1 MGRGR
6 DDPEES
12 VEDVYI
18 EPKFTSTTS
27 KVASVGKSCW
37 KAQKNR
43 PHGTQPT
50 ICPEGTEH

>member
-18 EPKFTSTTS
+18 EPEFTSTTS

-50 ICPEGTEH
+50 ICPKGTEH